1 MRELRRSLL
10 TPVLLGVAACG
21 SSGAPSARGDG
32 AATDA
37 PVSCADLPAA
47 YRAALVTAQACDP
60 DGGAGQC
67 SIGVRLDLLCGCAT
81 YVNDPTLPHDLIA
94 EWQAQNCL
102 STPLY
107 QMMGC
112 PTGCRV
118 ETPRTC
124 VAVDGGTGVCEEPN
138 TP

>member
-1 MRELRRSLL
+1 MRRSFSALIL
-10 TPVLLGVAACG
+10 ASMFAGAACG
-21 SSGAPSARGDG
+21 NGGTPSPHTD

-37 PVSCADLPAA
+37 PISCADLPAA

-81 YVNDPTLPHDLIA
+81 YVNDPTLPHDLNA
-94 EWQAQNCL
+94 EWQAQSCAE
-102 STPLY
+102 TPLY

-112 PTGCRV
+112 VTGCLD
-118 ETPRTC
+118 ETPRIC
-124 VAVDGGTGVCEEPN
+124 VTVDGGAGLCEEPN

>member
-1 MRELRRSLL
+1 MRRSFSALIL
-10 TPVLLGVAACG
+10 ASTLASVACG
-21 SSGAPSARGDG
+21 NSGTPSPHAD
-32 AATDA
+32 AAADT

-94 EWQAQNCL
+94 EWQAQSCL

-112 PTGCRV
+112 VTGCRV
-118 ETPRTC
+118 ETPRMC
-124 VAVDGGTGVCEEPN
+124 VAVDGGTGVCKEPD